1 MKQIRLILLL
11 LILGL
16 SEWLMAQTEAVRIW
30 EGTGVGSR
38 KVTKSGRTIED
49 NKVEIDWTGE
59 AKKLTYIPKFMET
72 EQKLTPA
79 QKGTLIHLCVQK
91 LDENKDY
98 TMQELVEFV
107 KDLRDRNIIS
117 ETEAKSID
125 VKILY
130 NYTRSALWQELK
142 DAREI
147 HKEQPF
153 YINIP
158 AREIYEEAEDSEK
171 ILVQG
176 IIDLYYVD
184 KEGKLILIDYKTDRH
199 GTIAE
204 LEQKYKSQL
213 ELYRRALEDATGKK
227 VDRASICSLR

>member
-1 MKQIRLILLL
+1 MTGKEKIRNGNTLEPKTTRKTWESLEVKNKD
-11 LILGL
+11 
-16 SEWLMAQTEAVRIW
+16 SEPKFSGEKIEADKTQ
-30 EGTGVGSR
+30 ES
-38 KVTKSGRTIED
+38 
-49 NKVEIDWTGE
+49 E
-59 AKKLTYIPKFMET
+59 AKRLTSIPKFMET

-91 LDENKDY
+91 LDEKKDY

-107 KDLRDRNIIS
+107 KDLQDRNIIS
-117 ETEAKSID
+117 EIEAKSID

-130 NYTRSALWQELK
+130 NYTCSTLWQELK

-176 IIDLYYVD
+176 IIDLYYTD
-184 KEGKLILIDYKTDRH
+184 KDGRLVLVDYKTDKY

-204 LEQKYKSQL
+204 LEEKYKLQL
-213 ELYRRALEDATGKK
+213 ELYKRALEDATGKK
-227 VDRASICSLR
+227 VDRASIWPLR